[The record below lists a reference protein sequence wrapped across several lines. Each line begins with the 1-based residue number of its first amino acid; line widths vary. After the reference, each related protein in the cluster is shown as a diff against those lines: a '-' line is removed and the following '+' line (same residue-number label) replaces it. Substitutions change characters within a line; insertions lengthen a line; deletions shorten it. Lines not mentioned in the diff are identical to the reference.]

1 MKISSLNALA
11 PTDYR
16 RLKTVDTKFGIVKA
30 LTKLRSHDDTKN
42 IKIIEDLT
50 EFRDKLVFFM
60 LTTVLSRSTKQGV
73 VIERLYIGQWHQR
86 QSIQHSRGI
95 RAESIWPRQ
104 SGRWRMDS
112 LQWYIV
118 LHSPLFLWK
127 WTQCYCL
134 FLKLP
139 LNST

>member
-73 VIERLYIGQWHQR
+73 VIER
-86 QSIQHSRGI
+86 
-95 RAESIWPRQ
+95 
-104 SGRWRMDS
+104 
-112 LQWYIV
+112 
-118 LHSPLFLWK
+118 
-127 WTQCYCL
+127 
-134 FLKLP
+134 
-139 LNST
+139 